1 MKNAS
6 LLVILLFSVAVVQ
19 AQQEF
24 QTHEDLKAWLPAEL
38 SGFIQDA
45 DNHSSE
51 QQMKGSSYF
60 IAAKQ
65 YKNESAVISVVVVD
79 YRKGV
84 SEITAVTSV
93 WEEDKT
99 LDSDIIQSR
108 NINIANN
115 KAKEVYD
122 KKNGAS
128 QLYVYY
134 KDRYLITLST
144 KGDNLNLLKQAA
156 TNLPFSRLP

>member
-1 MKNAS
+1 MKNAT
-6 LLVILLFSVAVVQ
+6 LFFLLLFGVTNLQ

-24 QTHEDLKAWLPAEL
+24 QTHEDLKAWLPDEL
-38 SGFIQDA
+38 SGYVQEA

-51 QQMKGSSYF
+51 QQLQGSTYF

-65 YKNESAVISVVVVD
+65 YKKASTIINVVVID
-79 YRKGV
+79 YRK
-84 SEITAVTSV
+84 SATAITTITSV
-93 WEEDKT
+93 WEEGNAVENE
-99 LDSDIIQSR
+99 IIQSR
-108 NINIANN
+108 NTTIDNN

-134 KDRYLITLST
+134 KDRYLITLSA
-144 KGDNLNLLKQAA
+144 KGENGNLLKQVV
-156 TNLPFSRLP
+156 TNLPLSRLP

>member
-1 MKNAS
+1 
-6 LLVILLFSVAVVQ
+6 VQ

-24 QTHEDLKAWLPAEL
+24 QTHEDLKAWLPEEL
-38 SGFIQDA
+38 SGYIQDA

-51 QQMKGSSYF
+51 QQMQGSTYF

-65 YKNESAVISVVVVD
+65 YKKASDVISLVIVD
-79 YRKGV
+79 YRKSATV
-84 SEITAVTSV
+84 ITATTSV
-93 WEEDKT
+93 WEEGRTVDN
-99 LDSDIIQSR
+99 DIIQSR
-108 NINIANN
+108 DTNIANN

-128 QLYVYY
+128 QLYLYY

-144 KGDNLNLLKQAA
+144 KGDNVNLLKQVA

>member
-6 LLVILLFSVAVVQ
+6 LFFLLLFCVTIAQ

-38 SGFIQDA
+38 SGYIQDA

-51 QQMKGSSYF
+51 QQVQGSAYF

-65 YKNESAVISVVVVD
+65 YKKATSVISVVIID
-79 YRKGV
+79 YRK
-84 SEITAVTSV
+84 SATAITAVTSV
-93 WEEDKT
+93 WEDGKAVENDV
-99 LDSDIIQSR
+99 IQSR
-108 NINIANN
+108 NITIDNH
-115 KAKEVYD
+115 KVKEVYD
-122 KKNGAS
+122 KKNGSS

-134 KDRYLITLST
+134 KDRYLITLSA
-144 KGDNLNLLKQAA
+144 KGDNVNLLKQAA